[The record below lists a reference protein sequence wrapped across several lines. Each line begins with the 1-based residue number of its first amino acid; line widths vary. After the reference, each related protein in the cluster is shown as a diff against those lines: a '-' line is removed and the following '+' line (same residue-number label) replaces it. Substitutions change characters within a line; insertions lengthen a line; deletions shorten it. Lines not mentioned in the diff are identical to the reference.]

1 MSTINY
7 DLSRIK
13 ALAFDVD
20 GVLSSTTVPLHPSG
34 EPMRT
39 VNIKDGYAIQLAVK
53 KGLHIAIITGGRTEA
68 VRIRFAA
75 LGVKDLYMGSA
86 VKIHDY
92 RNFRDKYGLSDDE
105 ILYMGDD
112 VPDIEVMRECGLP
125 CCPKDAV
132 PEVKS
137 VAKYIS
143 YADGG
148 RGCGR
153 DVVEQVLKAHGKWMA
168 EDAFG
173 WGVVSY
179 LTINK
184 IMLGNLDKYQIILAS
199 NSPRRKELMS
209 GLGVDYV
216 VRTLPDV
223 DESYPA
229 DLAGAEI
236 PEYISREKADAY
248 RSIMQPGELLI
259 TADTIVWLDGK
270 VLGKPEGR
278 EGAVEMLR
286 SLSGKS
292 HQVFTGVCL
301 TTTEWQKSFTA
312 ASDVEFDVLSEEEIR
327 YYVDKYQPMDKAG
340 AYGVQEWI
348 GYIGV
353 KSISG
358 SFYNIMG
365 LPIQKLYG
373 ELKKL

>member
-1 MSTINY
+1 
-7 DLSRIK
+7 
-13 ALAFDVD
+13 
-20 GVLSSTTVPLHPSG
+20 
-34 EPMRT
+34 
-39 VNIKDGYAIQLAVK
+39 
-53 KGLHIAIITGGRTEA
+53 
-68 VRIRFAA
+68 
-75 LGVKDLYMGSA
+75 
-86 VKIHDY
+86 
-92 RNFRDKYGLSDDE
+92 
-105 ILYMGDD
+105 
-112 VPDIEVMRECGLP
+112 
-125 CCPKDAV
+125 
-132 PEVKS
+132 
-137 VAKYIS
+137 
-143 YADGG
+143 
-148 RGCGR
+148 
-153 DVVEQVLKAHGKWMA
+153 
-168 EDAFG
+168 
-173 WGVVSY
+173 
-179 LTINK
+179 
-184 IMLGNLDKYQIILAS
+184 MLGNLDKYQIILAS

-236 PEYISREKADAY
+236 PEYISREKA
-248 RSIMQPGELLI
+248 
-259 TADTIVWLDGK
+259 
-270 VLGKPEGR
+270 

>member
-1 MSTINY
+1 
-7 DLSRIK
+7 
-13 ALAFDVD
+13 
-20 GVLSSTTVPLHPSG
+20 
-34 EPMRT
+34 
-39 VNIKDGYAIQLAVK
+39 
-53 KGLHIAIITGGRTEA
+53 
-68 VRIRFAA
+68 
-75 LGVKDLYMGSA
+75 
-86 VKIHDY
+86 
-92 RNFRDKYGLSDDE
+92 
-105 ILYMGDD
+105 
-112 VPDIEVMRECGLP
+112 
-125 CCPKDAV
+125 
-132 PEVKS
+132 
-137 VAKYIS
+137 
-143 YADGG
+143 
-148 RGCGR
+148 
-153 DVVEQVLKAHGKWMA
+153 
-168 EDAFG
+168 
-173 WGVVSY
+173 
-179 LTINK
+179 
-184 IMLGNLDKYQIILAS
+184 MLGNLDKYQIILAS

-229 DLAGAEI
+229 DLAGAAI
-236 PEYISREKADAY
+236 PEYISRKKADAY

-348 GYIGV
+348 GYIGGNNGTPHTETV
-353 KSISG
+353 RGTEEVIINPALTG
-358 SFYNIMG
+358 CPLLEY
-365 LPIQKLYG
+365 LV
-373 ELKKL
+373 

>member
-1 MSTINY
+1 
-7 DLSRIK
+7 
-13 ALAFDVD
+13 
-20 GVLSSTTVPLHPSG
+20 
-34 EPMRT
+34 
-39 VNIKDGYAIQLAVK
+39 
-53 KGLHIAIITGGRTEA
+53 
-68 VRIRFAA
+68 
-75 LGVKDLYMGSA
+75 
-86 VKIHDY
+86 
-92 RNFRDKYGLSDDE
+92 
-105 ILYMGDD
+105 
-112 VPDIEVMRECGLP
+112 
-125 CCPKDAV
+125 
-132 PEVKS
+132 
-137 VAKYIS
+137 
-143 YADGG
+143 
-148 RGCGR
+148 
-153 DVVEQVLKAHGKWMA
+153 
-168 EDAFG
+168 
-173 WGVVSY
+173 
-179 LTINK
+179 
-184 IMLGNLDKYQIILAS
+184 MLGNLDKYQIILAS
-199 NSPRRKELMS
+199 NSPSRKELMS

-229 DLAGAEI
+229 DLAGAAI
-236 PEYISREKADAY
+236 PEYISRKKADAY